1 MASVDARFADDIQQV
16 RSTVEQPVDPVDFS
30 DGERQ
35 RNSHSFLYS
44 LLSSLVGQRALL
56 VVKQV
61 SNSNGLEKHTGF

>member
-35 RNSHSFLYS
+35 RQQPQ
-44 LLSSLVGQRALL
+44 LSIQPFIQFGGATCPFGGEAGQQF
-56 VVKQV
+56 KWP
-61 SNSNGLEKHTGF
+61 